1 MSDQKTIKCGIPQ
14 GSILGPLLFILY
26 INDIANSSSLLKF
39 ILFADDTN
47 VFYSCK
53 DINNLNSI
61 LNFELGNVTEWLI
74 ANELS
79 INIKKTNYIIFR
91 ARQRKIDLDGFSI
104 KINNQLIERKKNTTF
119 LGVII
124 LEHLSRKDH
133 ISTVAGKISR
143 SIGIISKSRFFI
155 SQTSLFMLY
164 YSLVYPYLYYGNI
177 IWGSTY
183 QTNLYRLKILQNRI
197 IRIIT
202 NLKYDA
208 HTAPLFYK
216 YNILK
221 LDQIN
226 ILQMGLFMY
235 SVNSKSTPTAFQD
248 MFIKSS
254 QIHSYST
261 RQSNNF
267 RSEQCRTNIKKFT
280 VVCQGLNYWNSLPD
294 DLKSKPTLSSFK
306 SNLKKYLITSSK
318 P

>member
-183 QTNLYRLKILQNRI
+183 
-197 IRIIT
+197 
-202 NLKYDA
+202 
-208 HTAPLFYK
+208 H
-216 YNILK
+216 
-221 LDQIN
+221 
-226 ILQMGLFMY
+226 
-235 SVNSKSTPTAFQD
+235 
-248 MFIKSS
+248 
-254 QIHSYST
+254 
-261 RQSNNF
+261 
-267 RSEQCRTNIKKFT
+267 
-280 VVCQGLNYWNSLPD
+280 
-294 DLKSKPTLSSFK
+294 
-306 SNLKKYLITSSK
+306 
-318 P
+318 